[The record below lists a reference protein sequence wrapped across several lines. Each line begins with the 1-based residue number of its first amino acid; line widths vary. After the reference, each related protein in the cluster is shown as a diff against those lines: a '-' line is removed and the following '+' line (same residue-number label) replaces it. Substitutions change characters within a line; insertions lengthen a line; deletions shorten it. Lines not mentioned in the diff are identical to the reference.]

1 MKGNFDAYA
10 LWPLDKKVQNQ
21 IVDFRVGYVFL
32 VFSIFGWTPPWKAS
46 GLQNMQLR
54 FEEFIEQN
62 RIQNDLIP
70 VPRIAAQI
78 EQELFQQSI
87 SIST

>member
-1 MKGNFDAYA
+1 
-10 LWPLDKKVQNQ
+10 
-21 IVDFRVGYVFL
+21 
-32 VFSIFGWTPPWKAS
+32 
-46 GLQNMQLR
+46 MQLR

-87 SIST
+87 SISISIST